1 VSRFPNRRVSI
12 KDVASAAGVSLQTV
26 SRVVNKSAN
35 VAEPTRERVLQTIH
49 ELGYRRNEIARNLI
63 QGRSHSLGVVCAG
76 LDYFGGRQIN
86 GGITAE
92 AEIQG
97 YSLLLK
103 EHQPSDPTPPDTFVQ
118 SLLDRQVDGF
128 LWMLSDNT
136 ADHDQILDTLVKK
149 YGLPVVAMVNPRN
162 PDVPHAAF
170 DNFSAGLMAT
180 RHLIER
186 GRRRIV
192 HIAGLPRSWE
202 AQERVRGWRV
212 AMQEAG
218 LPAGDDRLCYGNWG
232 PEGGVAGLQELLVRH
247 PDLDAVFAGNDNT
260 ALGAMLEAHRR
271 GKHIP
276 QDIAFIGVDDTKG
289 AGWFFPPLTTI
300 RQNRV
305 EMGRQAVRMLISM
318 IEARFAG
325 EETVPVTNYVH
336 PPELIVR
343 EST

>member
-26 SRVVNKSAN
+26 SRVVNNSTN
-35 VAEPTRERVLQTIH
+35 VADSTREKVQQAIQA
-49 ELGYRRNEIARNLI
+49 LGYRRNEIARNLI
-63 QGRSHSLGVVCAG
+63 QGRSRSLGVVCAG
-76 LDYFGGRQIN
+76 QDYFGGRQIN

-92 AEIQG
+92 AEAQG

-103 EHQPSDPTPPDTFVQ
+103 EHQPSDPTPADIFVQ

-128 LWMLSDNT
+128 LWMLTDNT
-136 ADHDQILDTLVKK
+136 ADHDQILDTLVNQ
-149 YGLPVVAMVNPRN
+149 YGVPVVAMVNPRS
-162 PDVPHAAF
+162 PVVPFAAF
-170 DNFSAGLMAT
+170 DNYSAGLVAT

-192 HIAGLPRSWE
+192 HIAGLQRSWE
-202 AQERVRGWRV
+202 AQERIRGWRV

-218 LPAGDDRLCYGNWG
+218 LSAGDDCLQYGDWG
-232 PEGGVAGLQELLVRH
+232 PEGGVAGLHALLRSH

-260 ALGAMLEAHRR
+260 ALGAMLAAHRL
-271 GKHIP
+271 GKRIP
-276 QDIAFIGVDDTKG
+276 EDIAFIGVDDTKG
-289 AGWFFPPLTTI
+289 AGWFHPPLTTI

-305 EMGRQAVRMLISM
+305 EMGRQAVRMLISL

-325 EETVPVTNYVH
+325 REMSGVVSYVH

>member
-1 VSRFPNRRVSI
+1 MSRFPNRRVSI
-12 KDVASAAGVSLQTV
+12 KDVARAAEVSLQTV
-26 SRVVNKSAN
+26 SRVVNNSAN
-35 VAEPTRERVLQTIH
+35 VAELTRERVLQTIR

-63 QGRSHSLGVVCAG
+63 QGRSRSLGVVCAG

-92 AEIQG
+92 AEAQG

-136 ADHDQILDTLVKK
+136 ADHDKILDTLINN
-149 YGLPVVAMVNPRN
+149 YGVPVVAMVNPRN
-162 PDVPHAAF
+162 PKVPYAAF
-170 DNFSAGLMAT
+170 DNFTAGLMAT

-192 HIAGLPRSWE
+192 HIAGLQRSWE
-202 AQERVRGWRV
+202 AQERVRGWRM

-218 LPAGDDRLCYGNWG
+218 LPAGDDRLFYGNWG
-232 PEGGVAGLQELLVRH
+232 PEGGVTGFQELLARH
-247 PDLDAVFAGNDNT
+247 PDLDAIFTGNDNT
-260 ALGAMLEAHRR
+260 ALGAMLEAHRC
-271 GKHIP
+271 GKRIP

-289 AGWFFPPLTTI
+289 AGWFFPPLTTV

-305 EMGRQAVRMLISM
+305 EMGRQAVRMLTNL
-318 IEARFAG
+318 IEARFSG
-325 EETVPVTNYVH
+325 EENLQVTSYVH
-336 PPELIVR
+336 PPELVVR

>member
-1 VSRFPNRRVSI
+1 MSRFPHRRVSI

-35 VAEPTRERVLQTIH
+35 VADATREKVLQAIQ

-63 QGRSHSLGVVCAG
+63 QGRSRSLGVVCAG

-92 AEIQG
+92 AEAQG

-103 EHQPSDPTPPDTFVQ
+103 EHQPNDPTPPDAFVQ

-136 ADHDQILDTLVKK
+136 ADHDQILDTLINK
-149 YGLPVVAMVNPRN
+149 YGVPVVAMVNPRN
-162 PDVPHAAF
+162 PEVPYAAF
-170 DNFSAGLMAT
+170 DNYSAGLMAT

-192 HIAGLPRSWE
+192 HIAGLQRSWE
-202 AQERVRGWRV
+202 AQERVRGWRM

-218 LPAGDDRLCYGNWG
+218 LTASDDCLYYGNWG
-232 PEGGVAGLQELLVRH
+232 PEGGVAGFQELLQRH

-271 GKHIP
+271 GRRIP
-276 QDIAFIGVDDTKG
+276 QDVAFIGVDDTKG

-305 EMGRQAVRMLISM
+305 EMGRQAVRMLTSL
-318 IEARFAG
+318 IEARFSG
-325 EETVPVTNYVH
+325 EENPPVTSYVH
-336 PPELIVR
+336 PPELVVR